1 MTKSMRSAGVL
12 AVTTLALLAA
22 CSPPPSQT
30 PGPDAVVIPSASAS
44 VPAVTTRGPA
54 VFFIVTGDTA
64 APIACFDG
72 KAFIPSDSSDCLQ
85 LAPAGAPIAIEGGG
99 QAVLAGDAQ
108 VPCGKSEFA
117 SNTFEARALTGNA
130 KPDASW
136 GIWPASARDRVKPE
150 EAALK
155 PTAAEQAELDKLLA
169 SFVRDLDAEAS
180 VAGIHLDVRG
190 GLAIDMDGDGQPDR
204 AFAGYY
210 DGRMVGVTAVF
221 LGKEPRKP
229 VLLSA
234 MEHDSI
240 QLTGSVDLDGDGR
253 RELWLDASF
262 LEGIENSVLTSAVSV
277 RLIELDGGEGKR
289 AGDWG
294 CRMF

>member
-1 MTKSMRSAGVL
+1 M
-12 AVTTLALLAA
+12 
-22 CSPPPSQT
+22 
-30 PGPDAVVIPSASAS
+30 
-44 VPAVTTRGPA
+44 
-54 VFFIVTGDTA
+54 
-64 APIACFDG
+64 
-72 KAFIPSDSSDCLQ
+72 
-85 LAPAGAPIAIEGGG
+85 
-99 QAVLAGDAQ
+99 
-108 VPCGKSEFA
+108 
-117 SNTFEARALTGNA
+117 
-130 KPDASW
+130 
-136 GIWPASARDRVKPE
+136 
-150 EAALK
+150 
-155 PTAAEQAELDKLLA
+155 
-169 SFVRDLDAEAS
+169 
-180 VAGIHLDVRG
+180 RG

-277 RLIELDGGEGKR
+277 RLIELDGDEGKR